1 MLSTKSSS
9 VTFFIFKG
17 EHEFHGF
24 HECFPIL
31 LIAVKKNTNT
41 IRMVYARDSP
51 LIKKC

>member
-24 HECFPIL
+24 NECFPIL
-31 LIAVKKNTNT
+31 LIAVKKHE
-41 IRMVYARDSP
+41 YHPDGLCARFASD
-51 LIKKC
+51 

>member
-24 HECFPIL
+24 NECFPIL
-31 LIAVKKNTNT
+31 LIAVKKTRIPSGWFMRA
-41 IRMVYARDSP
+41 IR
-51 LIKKC
+51 L